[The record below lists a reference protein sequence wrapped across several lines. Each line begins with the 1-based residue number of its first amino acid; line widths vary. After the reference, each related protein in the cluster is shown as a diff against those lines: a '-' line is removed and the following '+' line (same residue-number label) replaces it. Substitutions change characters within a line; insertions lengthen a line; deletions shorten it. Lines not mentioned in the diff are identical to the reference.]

1 MPNEEDVQ
9 ENLPVPKEIPWQLA
23 ATTRV
28 LRGDS
33 VGYTGSSIS
42 IFTCEPE
49 LNELKKDYPDDKLV
63 YFKFTVSLASDRQAM
78 QANMAKDASRLLFQ
92 GGLPIWTSVFD
103 ASLLPRPW
111 EEGGFRPY
119 FISASPIRRTM
130 LETGVIGVESFEGE
144 SGGMAVGSSGSAIH
158 ESFATNTTTS
168 SSSSSAFG
176 GVGAI
181 LGPVALGIGGS
192 TSGRKTT
199 TGVSGGRDV
208 TQLVDMTS
216 RQASEERR
224 ELFSHLS
231 NVSNVLSLLTTHYVG
246 SPFLRFTLRPRP
258 LRHLSIDPTEPSLWF
273 TELQRRRSSG
283 LEGIQDFYAVAVV
296 PRKMKKYCVNVYLRN
311 LYVID
316 NPPTPPDPRTPP
328 SDMEVRTYLNSV
340 YPLGTPLGELDVDV
354 LNETR
359 QQMLPVPGGFL
370 MTPVVLS
377 WDVDRTPWDLHG
389 TVWVW
394 ANYVGRRDS
403 DITKQR
409 FRDRR
414 RWYPYKTRTEARLD
428 AARARYEAELARS
441 PLERGA
447 VVWSGHPLD
456 VCFEKKEEKKYDTIN
471 VDVGDATTGMVP
483 IDYRDMKVDATHAV
497 HGRLDSNKSSG
508 SWYTW
513 NAFEEAL
520 AAQASGIGDWG
531 EEGLQLD
538 NPRVLDVILRQVE
551 KLEPDD
557 PANQSLNRARS
568 WLKLSARDCE
578 RLRKA
583 GVTDLR
589 GLARTINQAE
599 SIEKINHQ
607 REELSEQLKQ
617 EPVQE
622 EMPERIY
629 SPFSADSAK
638 ALRLVIGKRLR
649 DKAGLGDYTQAPGK
663 RPRKKARRKGK

>member
-1 MPNEEDVQ
+1 MANEEDVQ

-28 LRGDS
+28 LRGGNVD
-33 VGYTGSSIS
+33 YTGSSIS
-42 IFTCEPE
+42 IFTFEPE
-49 LNELKKDYPDDKLV
+49 LNDLKKHYPDDKLV
-63 YFKFTVSLASDRQAM
+63 YFKFTVSLASDKQAM
-78 QANMAKDASRLLFQ
+78 QANMAKDAARLLLQ
-92 GGLPIWTSVFD
+92 GGLPIWTSIFD
-103 ASLLPRPW
+103 IHLFPRPW
-111 EEGGFRPY
+111 QEGGFRPY

-144 SGGMAVGSSGSAIH
+144 SRGMAIGRSGSAIH

-181 LGPVALGIGGS
+181 LGPVGFGVGGS
-192 TSGRKTT
+192 TSSRTT
-199 TGVSGGRDV
+199 STGISGGRDV

-231 NVSNVLSLLTTHYVG
+231 NVNNVLTLLATHYVG

-258 LRHLSIDPTEPSLWF
+258 LRHLSIDPTEPSLWYM
-273 TELQRRRSSG
+273 ELQRRRSSG
-283 LEGIQDFYAVAVV
+283 LEGIQDFYAIAVV
-296 PRKMKKYCVNVYLRN
+296 PRRMKKYCVNVFLRN

-328 SDMEVRTYLNSV
+328 SNLEVLTYLNSI
-340 YPLGTPLGELDVDV
+340 YPPGTPLDELDVDV
-354 LNETR
+354 IQEFKKYLFPRAESGRMR
-359 QQMLPVPGGFL
+359 QAVSAWVINDESGRLHRPGVEF
-370 MTPVVLS
+370 MCQYMAA
-377 WDVDRTPWDLHG
+377 DVQLG
-389 TVWVW
+389 
-394 ANYVGRRDS
+394 YVAKFQS
-403 DITKQR
+403 
-409 FRDRR
+409 F
-414 RWYPYKTRTEARLD
+414 PYKTLVEVQLD

-447 VVWSGHPLD
+447 VVSDGHPLG
-456 VCFEKKEEKKYDTIN
+456 VCFEIKEEKKYDTIN
-471 VDVGDATTGMVP
+471 VDVGGATIGMVP
-483 IDYRDMKVDATHAV
+483 IDYGNMRVDATPAV

-513 NAFEEAL
+513 NALEEAL
-520 AAQASGIGDWG
+520 AVQASSIGDWG

-538 NPRVLDVILRQVE
+538 HPRVLDVILRQME
-551 KLEPDD
+551 KLGPDD
-557 PANQSLNRARS
+557 PANQSLDRARS
-568 WLKLSARDCE
+568 WLKLSARDCD
-578 RLRKA
+578 RLRKV

-599 SIEKINHQ
+599 SIEEINRR
-607 REELSEQLKQ
+607 REELSEQPAQ

-622 EMPERIY
+622 EVTERIY
-629 SPFSADSAK
+629 SPISADSAK
-638 ALRLVIGKRLR
+638 SLRLVIGKRLR

-663 RPRKKARRKGK
+663 RPRKKTRRKGK